1 MVSQILA
8 YAGLGMIMITSLL
21 LLLGQNKRYGFVGY
35 TVQYLGVFF
44 LIVQVWPPGLALIK
58 LIAGWMSVAILTAT
72 LFNQKDDEEVDQSVS
87 STVFKILLG
96 VLIWVLI
103 FTVSPSIIRWLPIP
117 YVFLWSGLILFGVGL
132 LQLAISNS
140 TYRVIF
146 GLLTTF
152 SGFEILYAV
161 VENSTLVTLLLAV
174 VNLGLAIVGAY
185 ILNISRVEKSE

>member
-1 MVSQILA
+1 MLSQVLA

-21 LLLGQNKRYGFVGY
+21 LLLGQNKRYGFIGLA
-35 TVQYLGVFF
+35 VQYLGVF
-44 LIVQVWPPGLALIK
+44 LLVVQVWPFGLALIK
-58 LIAGWMSVAILTAT
+58 LIAGWMSVAVLTAT
-72 LFNQKDDEEVDQSVS
+72 LFSQKDDGGVDQSIS

-132 LQLAISNS
+132 LQLALSNL
-140 TYRVIF
+140 TYRVII
-146 GLLTTF
+146 GLLTIF

-174 VNLGLAIVGAY
+174 VNLGLAIAGAY
-185 ILNISRVEKSE
+185 TISISRVERSE